1 MFFILSKL
9 LFFLL
14 QPLNWLIGLPIF
26 AIFSKNARR
35 KRRILR
41 GCFAL
46 LVLITNP
53 FIGNRVFHAW
63 EAEPIPMN
71 ALRDTF
77 DVGIVLGGY
86 TKGGT
91 YADDRLNFSFA
102 ANRLTD
108 AIQLYKR
115 GIVKKLLISG
125 GDGKLLGES
134 YPESNLAQK
143 YLHDIGVKPE
153 DLLIENQSRNT
164 RENAVF
170 SKQLLEKQ
178 GLTNPKYLVITS
190 AFHMPRSIGCFKKV
204 GINAQPFPAHFTAD
218 KLTIEPQTWLIPN
231 PDLIRNWE
239 TFIKEWI
246 GYVVYKM
253 QGYS

>member
-9 LFFLL
+9 LYVLL

-26 AIFSKNARR
+26 ANFTKNARR

-53 FIGNRVFHAW
+53 FISNRIFHAW
-63 EAEPIPMN
+63 EAEPILMTE
-71 ALRDTF
+71 LRDTF
-77 DVGIVLGGY
+77 DVAIVLGGY

-91 YADDRLNFSFA
+91 YADDRLNLSYA
-102 ANRLTD
+102 GNRLTD

-125 GDGKLLGES
+125 GDGRLLGES

-143 YLHDIGVKPE
+143 YLLDIGVKPE

-164 RENAVF
+164 HENAVF

-178 GLTNPKYLVITS
+178 GFTNAKTLVITS
-190 AFHMPRSIGCFKKV
+190 AFHMPRSIGCFKKI
-204 GINAQPFPAHFTAD
+204 GINAQSFPAHFTAD

-231 PDLIRNWE
+231 PELIRNWE

-246 GYVVYKM
+246 GYMVYKM

>member
-9 LFFLL
+9 LYFLL

-26 AIFSKNARR
+26 AIFTKKARR

-53 FIGNRVFHAW
+53 FLGNRVFHAW
-63 EAEPIPMN
+63 EAEPILITE
-71 ALRDTF
+71 LRDTF

-91 YADDRLNFSFA
+91 YADDRLNLSFA
-102 ANRLTD
+102 GNRLTD

-125 GDGKLLGES
+125 GDGKLIGES

-143 YLHDIGVKPE
+143 YLLDIGVKPE
-153 DLLIENQSRNT
+153 DLLIEDQSRNT
-164 RENAVF
+164 HENAVF

-178 GLTNPKYLVITS
+178 GFMNIKTLVFTS
-190 AFHMPRSIGCFKKV
+190 ASHMPRAIGCFQKI
-204 GINAQPFPAHFTAD
+204 GINAKPYPAHFTAD
-218 KLTIEPQTWLIPN
+218 RLTIQPQTWLIPN
-231 PDLIRNWE
+231 PELIRNWE
-239 TFIKEWI
+239 VFIKEWI
-246 GYVVYKM
+246 GYVVYKI